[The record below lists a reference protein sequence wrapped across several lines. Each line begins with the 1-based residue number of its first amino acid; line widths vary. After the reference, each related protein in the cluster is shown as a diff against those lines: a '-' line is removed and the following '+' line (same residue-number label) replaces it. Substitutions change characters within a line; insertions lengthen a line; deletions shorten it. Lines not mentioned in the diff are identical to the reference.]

1 MFKNALNITFFCC
14 CIFINSLAQKTG
26 TSIYTIANDNSQ
38 EPLQINTLY
47 QIKQG
52 YILAGTTKGLY
63 RFDGINFTIYPKSPG
78 VPDNVTAV
86 CDIPGKDEIL
96 IGFDNGQI
104 GKVSQKSR
112 LELLPLDT
120 LEETFPKVPVT
131 KMLVDETSTIWI
143 ATAGEGLYFYKTGHL
158 YNINSD
164 DGLSDNSVSD
174 ICLLSDGFIAA
185 STDRGINIC
194 SANVDKK
201 IISKFT
207 SKNGLKDNIVTSLF
221 TTNTG
226 DLWFGMHDG
235 GISTYDVK
243 LSTAIQNKEW
253 SYGSVNDVL
262 VMPSRVYVATEE
274 NGVLIY
280 GYNADNNLTALKY
293 QDQQIKKIKCLLR
306 DKEGNIW
313 AAGNNQLM
321 RTGVSELEAVYTFKS
336 DSYDDMHTLLVSK
349 NGDIWFN
356 KKQKLVQLSKL
367 PDGVWKENGY
377 VIKSIAAQSDITSL
391 YEDEKGI
398 IWVGTMGSGL
408 IILDPKSGKYR
419 PITEDP
425 LLVDGSVLSI
435 SGKENTVWI
444 ASLEGAVSFEESD
457 TSSSISQI
465 YKCKNYA
472 DDKNLGSKYVYGIL
486 VDSKNRKWFAT
497 DGKGIILLENN
508 QFTHYNKKGSAENEV
523 VYKIVEDKEGSLW
536 FSTYTNGIIK
546 FDGKHFISYGLAEGL
561 TEPNITS
568 LAISGNY
575 LLAAH
580 KTGIDVVNTHNGNIS
595 YLGELQ
601 GINDINPDFNTFT
614 SDKNDNVY
622 FANGFTIYKYQA
634 PFQLKQKPSIVIDK
648 VQLFLKDTLK
658 QSGQTFA
665 ADENNIS
672 FFYTGLYY
680 SQPDKIQYQYKLEN
694 YDTGWVS
701 TKDHMKNF
709 PRLQPGVYTFKVR
722 VSLSQDFAGA
732 SEAGFTFTI
741 EKPFWQQLWFIL
753 LMAMVSAGIIYM
765 LIKQREASI
774 EKFNVLEREKI
785 QSQLETLR
793 NQINP
798 HFLFNSFNTLISE
811 IEENPD
817 KAVIYVEHLSDFY
830 RNIVVHKEKDLIKLG
845 EEIAI
850 LNDYFF
856 IQQKRYGQ
864 ALQIFIAISAEQQ
877 KNYYI
882 VPLALQLLFE
892 NAVKHNVVSAE
903 MPLKIE
909 LFIEDED
916 LLVVR
921 NNLSEKFRPE
931 KGSNMGLLNIQKRY
945 ELLCGKTVII
955 EKDQQYFTVKI
966 PLIKQ

>member
-1 MFKNALNITFFCC
+1 MLKILINITLFCS
-14 CIFINSLAQKTG
+14 IFISSLAQKPG
-26 TSIYTIANDNSQ
+26 TSIYTLTNDNTQ
-38 EPLQINTLY
+38 EQLQINTLY

-52 YILAGTTKGLY
+52 YILVGTSKGLY
-63 RFDGINFTIYPKSPG
+63 RFDGINFTVYPKSLG
-78 VPDNVTAV
+78 VPDNITAI
-86 CDIPGKDEIL
+86 CEMPGKDEIL
-96 IGFDNGQI
+96 IGFENGRI
-104 GKVSQKSR
+104 GKLSQKNR

-120 LEETFPKVPVT
+120 LEEIFPKVPVT
-131 KMLVDETSTIWI
+131 KMLVDERGTIWI
-143 ATAGEGLYFYKTGHL
+143 ATSGEGLYFYKAGHL

-164 DGLSDNSVSD
+164 DGLSDNAVSD
-174 ICLLSDGFIAA
+174 ICLLPNSSVAA
-185 STDRGINIC
+185 ATDRGINIC
-194 SANVDKK
+194 TSDVNKK
-201 IISKFT
+201 VISKFT
-207 SKNGLKDNIVTSLF
+207 SKNGLPDNIVTALF
-221 TTNTG
+221 TTNNG
-226 DLWFGMHDG
+226 NLWFGMQDG
-235 GISTYDVK
+235 G
-243 LSTAIQNKEW
+243 LS
-253 SYGSVNDVL
+253 SYNIKSGIAAQSKPWNLGPVNGML
-262 VMPSRVYVATEE
+262 VMPSRVYIATEE
-274 NGVLIY
+274 HGVLVY
-280 GYNADNNLTALKY
+280 GYDADNNLTALKY
-293 QDQQIKKIKCLLR
+293 DDQQLKKVKCLLR

-321 RTGVSELEAVYTFKS
+321 RTALSELEAVYTFKS
-336 DSYDDMHTLLVSK
+336 DSYDDLHTLMIAR

-356 KKQKLVQLSKL
+356 KKQKLIRLSRL
-367 PDGVWKENGY
+367 PDGELKENGY
-377 VIKSIAAQSDITSL
+377 IIKSIAPQSDITSL

-408 IILDPKSGKYR
+408 IVLDPQTGKYR
-419 PITEDP
+419 AITEDSV
-425 LLVDGSVLSI
+425 LINGSVLSI
-435 SGKENTVWI
+435 SGKKNTVWI

-457 TSSSISQI
+457 TLKAISQT
-465 YKCKNYA
+465 YRSKNYA
-472 DDKNLGSKYVYGIL
+472 DDKSLGSKYVYDIL
-486 VDSKNRKWFAT
+486 IDSKNRKWFAT
-497 DGKGIILLENN
+497 DGKGIILLEND
-508 QFTHYNKKGSAENEV
+508 QFVHYNKNGSAENEV
-523 VYKIVEDKEGSLW
+523 VYKIVEDNEGNLW

-546 FDGKHFISYGLAEGL
+546 FDGKRFIRYGVAEGL
-561 TEPNITS
+561 SELNITS

-580 KTGIDVVNTHNGNIS
+580 KSGIDLVNTHNGNIS
-595 YLGELQ
+595 YLGALQ
-601 GINDINPDFNTFT
+601 GISNINSDFNTFT
-614 SDKNDNVY
+614 TTKDGDVY
-622 FANGFTIYKYQA
+622 FANGFTIYKYKA

-648 VQLFLKDTLK
+648 VQLFLNDTLK

-672 FFYTGLYY
+672 FFYTGLFY
-680 SQPDKIQYQYKLEN
+680 SQPDKIKYQYKLEG
-694 YDTGWVS
+694 YDTGWIT
-701 TKDHMKNF
+701 TKDRMKNY
-709 PRLQPGVYTFKVR
+709 PILQPNVYTFRVR
-722 VSLSQDFAGA
+722 VSLSQDFSGA

-741 EKPFWQQLWFIL
+741 EKPYWQQLWFIL
-753 LMAMVSAGIIYM
+753 LCALLSAGVIYF

-774 EKFNVLEREKI
+774 EKYNILEREKI

-830 RNIVVHKEKDLIKLG
+830 RNIVVHKEKDFIKLG

-864 ALQIFIAISAEQQ
+864 ALQIFISVTPEQE
-877 KNYYI
+877 KMYYV

-892 NAVKHNVVSAE
+892 NAVKHNVVSTE
-903 MPLKIE
+903 TPLKIE
-909 LFIEDED
+909 LFVEGNEQLII
-916 LLVVR
+916 R

-955 EKDQQYFTVKI
+955 EKDQHFFTVKI